1 MYLLI
6 VIFCLDVTCKL
17 LQQKKNLLTNM
28 VVLFFRAVSLMED
41 GMSPSSKYSRCW
53 AFLLPHST
61 NLSFTI
67 SVILTLASNILWWS
81 NRPLISFVKVV
92 IYELIL
98 ASVLSNCWISFD
110 LLSLFSVAAM
120 CALAIS
126 TTISYNYTMLIKWGN
141 NNTSV

>member
-53 AFLLPHST
+53 VFLLPHST
-61 NLSFTI
+61 NLSLAI

-98 ASVLSNCWISFD
+98 ASVLSNYWISFD
-110 LLSLFSVAAM
+110 LLSLFSVAAV

-126 TTISYNYTMLIKWGN
+126 TTRSYNYTMLIKWGN